1 MNTPPSSSPHS
12 TPSGKSPQPRRWSKF
27 IPWLVG
33 LGLVGLIIAGLWPQ
47 AQPVE
52 VATISR
58 GSLVVTVDEEGMTR
72 VKNRYV
78 ISSPISG
85 LLRRIALKP
94 GAVVAAGKTII
105 AVLDT
110 RGADLLDARSLAQA
124 VAQVK
129 AAGAAYEQGA
139 AQLLSAEASAR
150 LAHTNFFRITR
161 LHEAGS
167 VSKQEFDAAE
177 LLNTS
182 AAQQARA
189 AGFALR
195 VAEFELQQ
203 AKALLLRG
211 RPGDGDLGEPFII
224 TSPVN
229 GRVLR
234 VFQESER
241 VVAAGLPLLE
251 VGDPTDIEARIE
263 VLSRDAVGIKPGAH
277 TQLLKWGGNQPLA
290 GRVRLVEPA
299 AFTKISALGVEE
311 QRVNVI
317 VDFIDPLSSRP
328 TLGDEYRVDAR
339 IVVWE
344 SADVLKAPAGALF
357 QHGCIWETY
366 IIEGGSAALTPVDVG
381 QSNGLETE
389 IRAGLQVGDKVI
401 VYPGDKIRDGVRVT
415 PMPITTR

>member
-1 MNTPPSSSPHS
+1 MNTSPPSSPHPRPTS
-12 TPSGKSPQPRRWSKF
+12 KSPRPWRWTK
-27 IPWLVG
+27 ILPWLLGV
-33 LGLVGLIIAGLWPQ
+33 GLVGLIIAGLWPQ

-58 GSLVVTVDEEGMTR
+58 GTLVVTVDEEGRTR

-85 LLRRIALKP
+85 LLRRIDWKP
-94 GAVVAAGKTII
+94 GAVVEAGKTII

-124 VAQVK
+124 DAQVK

-139 AQLLSAEASAR
+139 AQLLSAEATAR
-150 LAHTNFFRITR
+150 LASTDFSRITR
-161 LHEAGS
+161 LYDAGS
-167 VSKQEFDAAE
+167 VSKQELDAAE
-177 LLNTS
+177 LRHTS
-182 AAQQARA
+182 ADQNARA

-203 AKALLLRG
+203 ARALLMRG
-211 RPGDGDLGEPFII
+211 QPGDGDRGEPFII
-224 TSPVN
+224 TSPVG

-241 VVAAGLPLLE
+241 VVTAGLPLLE

-263 VLSRDAVGIKPGAH
+263 VLSRDAVGIKPGAR
-277 TQLLKWGGNQPLA
+277 TELLKWGGSQPLA

-299 AFTKISALGVEE
+299 AFTKISALGVQE
-311 QRVNVI
+311 QRVNVL
-317 VDFIDPLSSRP
+317 VDFVDPLSARP

-339 IVVWE
+339 IVIWE
-344 SADVLKAPAGALF
+344 SSDVLKAPAGALF
-357 QHGCIWETY
+357 QQGQNWKTY
-366 IIEGGSAALTPVDVG
+366 AVASGSAKLIEVQVG

-389 IRAGLQVGDKVI
+389 ILSGLQAGDKVI
-401 VYPGDKIRDGVRVT
+401 VYPGDRIGDGVRVT
-415 PMPITTR
+415 PMIVTTR